1 MKKKR
6 KKKNEEEEKNGRWS
20 ESVKKKERKK
30 KKKAIRWVCEEE
42 RREKVKKRKKN
53 KNKSKDM
60 TSFWPW
66 VLEMCV
72 YLPKCHHNSISI
84 TQKHQ
89 KVVLSF
95 ANLLLKNQRIEWWK
109 KNLENTAK

>member
-6 KKKNEEEEKNGRWS
+6 KKKNEEEEKKGHWS
-20 ESVKKKERKK
+20 ESVKKK
-30 KKKAIRWVCEEE
+30 KAVRWVCEEE
-42 RREKVKKRKKN
+42 RREKVRKRKN

-60 TSFWPW
+60 TSFCPW

-109 KNLENTAK
+109 KKLENTAK